1 MNIGEL
7 AEKTGLAASKIRFY
21 ERIGLLKAVKRQ
33 ANGYRHYSEEA
44 IVQLKL
50 IVAAQQA
57 GFSLEELQT
66 LVPADLSVW
75 NHAELVTAL
84 QQKIQGIEVMQ
95 QKLANSKAQLQDL
108 LFEIKAKPEDMD
120 CASNAKRVLAQFG
133 LEANAATLNSPK
145 A

>member
-1 MNIGEL
+1 MNIGEI

-21 ERIGLLKAVKRQ
+21 ERIGLLKAVKRK
-33 ANGYRHYSEEA
+33 ANGYRHYSDEA
-44 IVQLKL
+44 IAQLKL
-50 IVAAQQA
+50 IVIAQQA

-84 QQKIQGIEVMQ
+84 QQKIQGIEAMQ
-95 QKLANSKAQLQDL
+95 QQLASSKAQLQDL

-133 LEANAATLNSPK
+133 LEANAATSNLPK